1 MMIKAMTMLEM
12 VIMKLFIKLGKTT
25 ITMSVMMIVWAVGLS

>member
-25 ITMSVMMIVWAVGLS
+25 ITMSVMMIVWAVWLS